1 MHVWRLVLALLLS
14 VAIPVYGMGSVG
26 VHDDCPAKMHAVG
39 AEAATMA
46 GSCCDSMDGHGNGA
60 NDACSKLCSVSGD
73 CRSASLV
80 QASANRESSVTFHL
94 RLYPRAIAHITALDP
109 SGVWR
114 PPRIL

>member
-1 MHVWRLVLALLLS
+1 MHIWRLVLALFLS

-26 VHDDCPAKMHAVG
+26 VHDDCPAKKHAIG
-39 AEAATMA
+39 AEAASMD
-46 GSCCDSMDGHGNGA
+46 GSCCDSMDGHGDA
-60 NDACSKLCSVSGD
+60 ADDACSKLCSVSGD

-80 QASANRESSVTFHL
+80 QAATTRESSVRFYL
-94 RLYPRAIAHITALDP
+94 RLYPRAYANVAALDP